1 MKGPETREVSKKSKI
16 GALRLWLGHLP
27 LPQRVLVVLGI
38 VLAFVVVAF
47 FLFLLCA
54 DLIGGTVIFFPALHT
69 KEVAVEIGD
78 GWVKVEPATIGRTN
92 YVTFKVTNVGN
103 ETHMFVVVE
112 TTLPSNKL
120 PVENDQVRSY
130 AYVDEPEWFATVHWQ
145 LGFKAGEIPSGESPP
160 PSSPLDGWMI
170 APSATTLVERWGSYL
185 QQFKSNTVLV
195 LFCNCP
201 GHYERG
207 EYTTLTIP

>member
-1 MKGPETREVSKKSKI
+1 MKEPKTKKASKESKI
-16 GALRLWLGHLP
+16 AAVRSWLGCLP
-27 LPQRVLVVLGI
+27 LPQRVFALLGM
-38 VLAFVVVAF
+38 VLAFLAVAS

-54 DLIGGTVIFFPALHT
+54 DLIGGTVIFFPSLHT

-78 GWVKVEPATIGRTN
+78 GRVKAEPATIGRTN
-92 YVTFKVTNVGN
+92 YINFKVTNVGS

-130 AYVDEPEWFATVHWQ
+130 AYVDEPEWFAAVHQ
-145 LGFKAGEIPSGESPP
+145 QYSFKAGEIPPGVPP
-160 PSSPLDGWMI
+160 PTPEPIAGVLI
-170 APSATTLVERWGSYL
+170 APGETAVVERWGSYM
-185 QQFKSNTVLV
+185 QRFESGTVLV

-207 EYTTLTIP
+207 EYTTLTIK